1 MITNLK
7 TTDGATWLQG
17 LQQLVLVASLLV
29 GLVVLGSPDSK
40 ADTVTST
47 VVSQTNNVLSEET
60 TITSQGAGLEL
71 HTTTVVTEQTTV
83 SDQKTVGDQETTA
96 NYLTNPG
103 FQTGNINGWTLEQ
116 GQTQVCQTCGPF
128 GGKALKTQGEDGPG
142 GTVSQTVD
150 LFSKMT
156 EAEVQ
161 HGFNLKYGAHVHSD
175 ESNVFVPVCDANP
188 SNGPDCRDTFSIAL
202 GIKDSAGNV
211 LHNFV
216 HTFEEITFQG
226 WNTTDF
232 FFQQTIPSNQYTSAF
247 ATLALFGI
255 DSGFPDDFFGPYFD
269 NAIVQAIHNDVVLQQ
284 ITSIQQIISV
294 TEELVQTAITTIED
308 TSSIATDVLSE
319 PTVEPIESFEA
330 QTIEVFEVSVS
341 DNFSDTMQSFEVSI
355 DTNLEITIEPIVVAA
370 PVEMVE
376 NTVSQVTA
384 EVETQVAEV
393 TEMEINNDIS
403 NNMEPSGQPAEQAP
417 AEQAEP
423 TSSSDD
429 TTTEEPES
437 QEDTRSTESQSDEGP
452 EETKTAEVKEQEPEE
467 KESESEPKAKSE
479 PKTKDEIK
487 REIAP
492 KVVQNIVTRLGESP
506 QDQATQ
512 VALMNLISA
521 DITANQPVLQDQS
534 QWYQATTVYNNQSI
548 ATNNKAQY
556 YMFGGSDAAMNRLV
570 DTQYK

>member
-1 MITNLK
+1 M
-7 TTDGATWLQG
+7 
-17 LQQLVLVASLLV
+17 
-29 GLVVLGSPDSK
+29 
-40 ADTVTST
+40 
-47 VVSQTNNVLSEET
+47 
-60 TITSQGAGLEL
+60 
-71 HTTTVVTEQTTV
+71 
-83 SDQKTVGDQETTA
+83 
-96 NYLTNPG
+96 
-103 FQTGNINGWTLEQ
+103 
-116 GQTQVCQTCGPF
+116 
-128 GGKALKTQGEDGPG
+128 
-142 GTVSQTVD
+142 
-150 LFSKMT
+150 
-156 EAEVQ
+156 
-161 HGFNLKYGAHVHSD
+161 
-175 ESNVFVPVCDANP
+175 
-188 SNGPDCRDTFSIAL
+188 
-202 GIKDSAGNV
+202 
-211 LHNFV
+211 
-216 HTFEEITFQG
+216 
-226 WNTTDF
+226 
-232 FFQQTIPSNQYTSAF
+232 
-247 ATLALFGI
+247 
-255 DSGFPDDFFGPYFD
+255 
-269 NAIVQAIHNDVVLQQ
+269 VLQQ

-423 TSSSDD
+423 TASSDD

-437 QEDTRSTESQSDEGP
+437 QEDTRSTENQSDEGP

-487 REIAP
+487 REIAQ

>member
-1 MITNLK
+1 MTTNLK
-7 TTDGATWLQG
+7 TTDGATWLQEWR
-17 LQQLVLVASLLV
+17 QWVLGVSLLA
-29 GLVVLGSPDSK
+29 GLVVLGCSDSK

-116 GQTQVCQTCGPF
+116 GQVQVCPTCGPF
-128 GGKALKTQGEDGPG
+128 GGKALQTQGEDGPG

-308 TSSIATDVLSE
+308 TSTAATNALSE
-319 PTVEPIESFEA
+319 PTVEPIETVEA
-330 QTIEVFEVSVS
+330 EVVEVFEVSVS
-341 DNFSDTMQSFEVSI
+341 DNFSNTMESFEVTI
-355 DTNLEITIEPIVVAA
+355 DTNMEMTIEPIVIEA

-376 NTVSQVTA
+376 ATVAEVTT

-403 NNMEPSGQPAEQAP
+403 NNMEPSGQPAEQA
-417 AEQAEP
+417 EP
-423 TSSSDD
+423 TASSDA

-437 QEDTRSTESQSDEGP
+437 QEDTQSTENQSDEGP
-452 EETKTAEVKEQEPEE
+452 EETETAEVKEQEPEE

-479 PKTKDEIK
+479 PKTKEEIK
-487 REIAP
+487 REIAQ
-492 KVVQNIVTRLGESP
+492 KIVQNIVTRLGESP
-506 QDQATQ
+506 QDQSTQ

-521 DITANQPVLQDQS
+521 DITANQPVLQDQL

-556 YMFGGSDAAMNRLV
+556 YMFGGSDAAMNRLI